1 MKLDQP
7 AMPVTLMNAA
17 GPMADTFPGFTKRE
31 YAAIHLCVPDSG
43 NDELDAMIRRAQ
55 RERLAG
61 QVLAELINMHQ
72 NKNGFWCDASVAL
85 SAYIVADAVIAA
97 AEIVKEKT

>member
-7 AMPVTLMNAA
+7 ATE
-17 GPMADTFPGFTKRE
+17 FTKRE
-31 YAAIHLCVPDSG
+31 LAAIHLCVPDSG

-61 QVLAELINMHQ
+61 QALRALLPMVNI
-72 NKNGFWCDASVAL
+72 KGYVIGGL
-85 SAYIVADAVIAA
+85 SADEKIAAVAKESYMVADALIAA
-97 AEIVKEKT
+97 GEVK

>member
-1 MKLDQP
+1 MAELKP
-7 AMPVTLMNAA
+7 TTVTIVELTA
-17 GPMADTFPGFTKRE
+17 KQ

-61 QVLAELINMHQ
+61 KVLAHC
-72 NKNGFWCDASVAL
+72 GFTVKDEGLVEHEVPMLAEYCWE
-85 SAYIVADAVIAA
+85 IADAVIAA
-97 AEIVKEKT
+97 LKEE

>member
-7 AMPVTLMNAA
+7 AFSVH
-17 GPMADTFPGFTKRE
+17 PGIIVEHYSGMTVRE

-43 NDELDAMIRRAQ
+43 DDELDVIIRRAQ

-61 QVLAELINMHQ
+61 KVLAGLY
-72 NKNGFWCDASVAL
+72 ASDDPNDGVDEKDRAT
-85 SAYIVADAVIAA
+85 YCYKVADAVIAA
-97 AEIVKEKT
+97 GEVK

>member
-1 MKLDQP
+1 MNLNES
-7 AMPVTLMNAA
+7 AMPSELGVQVGGMTLR
-17 GPMADTFPGFTKRE
+17 T

-61 QVLAELINMHQ
+61 MIVAGLAAEPTQTFSYKRATAN
-72 NKNGFWCDASVAL
+72 WC
-85 SAYIVADAVIAA
+85 YQVADAVIAA
-97 AEIVKEKT
+97 GEGSHER

>member
-7 AMPVTLMNAA
+7 AMPTPPIMVDNGCAA
-17 GPMADTFPGFTKRE
+17 VIPDAAYHGFTKRE

-43 NDELDAMIRRAQ
+43 NADLDAMIRRAQ

-61 QVLAELINMHQ
+61 KIVAAIVSSTDRTFNNNLVAEE
-72 NKNGFWCDASVAL
+72 G
-85 SAYIVADAVIAA
+85 YEVADAVIAA
-97 AEIVKEKT
+97 GEGKHE

>member
-7 AMPVTLMNAA
+7 AMPTTY
-17 GPMADTFPGFTKRE
+17 PYMADEDRGFTKRE
-31 YAAIHLCVPDSG
+31 LAAIHLCVPDSG

-61 QVLAELINMHQ
+61 VMYAGMIATDNLQSWAG
-72 NKNGFWCDASVAL
+72 NKVGSVAHV
-85 SAYIVADAVIAA
+85 AYDFADAVIAA
-97 AEIVKEKT
+97 GEVGK